1 MRALIR
7 CDASLAI
14 GSGHMMRCRNLGRA
28 LQQRGAEVLFLCRER
43 PGDLMALLAEE
54 FGVLRLPALTF
65 PEPCLEGLE
74 GRDLYGVWLGCSQRQ
89 DADDCLN
96 AIRQAESGSIDWLVV
111 DHYGLDQT
119 WERQICEGLSEQQG
133 DPPKLLV
140 LDDLADR
147 PHQADVLVDANRLDV
162 SACEVYR
169 SQVPAACRVL
179 LGPAYALLDPLYAQL
194 QPLAPQRCSLHR
206 VLVFFGGVDQ
216 ANHTAV
222 ALKALGHPV
231 CADLAV
237 DVVLAAAAPHLATVA
252 QLVQQR
258 PHTELHC
265 GLPSLAGLMLRA
277 DLAIGAAGTAS
288 WERAALAL
296 PTLVTPVADNQ
307 RQGAQALADAGA
319 ALLIDLQ
326 QSADPAA
333 LIVEAIRTLM
343 KPPERLQLL
352 SAGARSLGD
361 GRGLAR
367 LLTTMLGPAQ
377 GLRLRPA
384 TLADENLYHAWANE
398 PEVRRQSFN
407 TQPIPL
413 DQHQRWFR
421 RRLQSPDALLRVLVD
436 AEGLPLGQIR
446 FERSATEP
454 ARAVI
459 GFSLDPVARG
469 YGLASELLCLGVAEL
484 ARQWGGPVEAY
495 GEVRVANAAS
505 ARAFLRAGF
514 VEGPPPR
521 QGVRCF
527 MRSASSVL

>member
-14 GSGHMMRCRNLGRA
+14 GSGHAMRCRNLARA

-65 PEPCLEGLE
+65 PEPCFEGLE
-74 GRDLYGVWLGCSQRQ
+74 GRDLYGAWLGCSQRQ
-89 DADDCLN
+89 DVDACLN
-96 AIRQAESGSIDWLVV
+96 AIRLAESGPIDWLVV

-119 WERQICEGLSEQQG
+119 WERRICESLSEQQG
-133 DPPKLLV
+133 ETPRLLV

-147 PHQADVLVDANRLDV
+147 PHQADVLVDVNRLDDG
-162 SACEVYR
+162 ACEVYR
-169 SQVPAACRVL
+169 PLIPGGCRLL
-179 LGPAYALLDPLYAQL
+179 LGPAYAPLDPLYAQL
-194 QPLAPQRCSLHR
+194 QPLAPQRCSLRR

-216 ANHTAV
+216 GNHTVV
-222 ALKALGHPV
+222 ALQALGHPD

-237 DVVLAAAAPHLATVA
+237 DVVLGAAAPHHATVA
-252 QLVQQR
+252 QLVRQR
-258 PHTELHC
+258 PHTHLHT

-288 WERAALAL
+288 WERGALAL
-296 PTLVTPVADNQ
+296 PTLVAPVADNQ

-333 LIVEAIRTLM
+333 LILEAIRALM
-343 KPPERLQLL
+343 KKPERLQLL
-352 SAGARSLGD
+352 SSGARSLGD

-367 LLTTMLGPAQ
+367 LLTTMLGPTQ
-377 GLRLRPA
+377 GLRLRSA
-384 TLADENLYHAWANE
+384 TLADEGLYYAWANE
-398 PEVRRQSFN
+398 FEVRQQSFN
-407 TQPIPL
+407 TEPIPL

-421 RRLQSPDALLRVLVD
+421 SRLQTSDALLRVLVD
-436 AEGLPLGQIR
+436 REGLPLGQIR
-446 FERSATEP
+446 FERVADEP
-454 ARAVI
+454 ARATI
-459 GFSLDPVARG
+459 SFSLDPVARG
-469 YGLASELLCLGVAEL
+469 HGLASELLQLGVADL
-484 ARQWGGPVEAY
+484 AQQWGGPVDAY

-527 MRSASSVL
+527 MRPASSVL